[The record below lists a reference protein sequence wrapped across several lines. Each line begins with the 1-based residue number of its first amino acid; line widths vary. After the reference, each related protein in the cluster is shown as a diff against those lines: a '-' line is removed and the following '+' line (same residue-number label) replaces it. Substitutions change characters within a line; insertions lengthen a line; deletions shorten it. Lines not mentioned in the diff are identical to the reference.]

1 LSADRTASVKPAAA
15 PRTQRTNSST
25 KAAADEVRRKIA
37 ALKLEKAAEI
47 QPVPERFEFNPDEPL
62 RLRKPS
68 AMKHDE

>member
-1 LSADRTASVKPAAA
+1 MKPAAA
-15 PRTQRTNSST
+15 QRNQKTNSST
-25 KAAADEVRRKIA
+25 KSAGDEVRRRIA

-68 AMKHDE
+68 ATKHDE